1 MKFLVEYKM
10 AERLMWDYVEDYHVI
25 EADDEKDAISIA
37 KAKFLE
43 FFGGAEYAEEMGQEE
58 FTEEEV
64 NSWTWR
70 AAEVLNETEYCYKTY
85 YETSEFVYAA

>member
-1 MKFLVEYKM
+1 MKFVVEYKM
-10 AERLMWDYVEDYHVI
+10 AEHLMWDYVEDYHVI
-25 EADDEKDAISIA
+25 EADDEKDAIEIA

-70 AAEVLNETEYCYKTY
+70 AAEYIGEEEIGIRTIYKTG
-85 YETSEFVYAA
+85 EFYVA